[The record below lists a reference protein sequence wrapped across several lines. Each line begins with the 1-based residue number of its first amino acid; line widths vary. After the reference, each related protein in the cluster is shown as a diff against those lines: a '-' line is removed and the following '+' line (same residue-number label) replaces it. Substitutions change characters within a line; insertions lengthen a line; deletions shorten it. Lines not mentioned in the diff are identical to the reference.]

1 MTQITITM
9 DEQLKEEAEV
19 LFQKLGFS
27 FSEAINMLL
36 TRAVEDEAVPVY
48 VTDYDELRL
57 LQSFAEKQAG
67 KIITKTM
74 EELRA
79 MEE

>member
-9 DEQLKEEAEV
+9 DEQLKDEANV
-19 LFQKLGFS
+19 LFQKLGFD
-27 FSEAINMLL
+27 FSTAINMLV
-36 TRAVEDEAVPVY
+36 TRAVEEDAVPVS
-48 VTDYDELRL
+48 VTDYDELKL
-57 LQSFAEKQAG
+57 LQSMAEQVAG
-67 KIITKTM
+67 KVITKTM